1 MSIQDITIVI
11 ASFKSEKKIKNCL
24 NSIDKQAKVLVIE
37 NSNNSSFKENLEKE
51 FNIKKSSFI
60 NKVIYI
66 LFIINLYN
74 NNLWK
79 Y

>member
-1 MSIQDITIVI
+1 MSLDIKPCRNYAV
-11 ASFKSEKKIKNCL
+11 
-24 NSIDKQAKVLVIE
+24 
-37 NSNNSSFKENLEKE
+37 SSPEISKNLEKE

-74 NNLWK
+74 NNL
-79 Y
+79 